1 MRTIHCYYKNKV
13 YLCFIKYKY
22 KDMKITKEEV
32 IQRIKQSIARK
43 KEWERKFDERYAN
56 ITNLYNS
63 CAKA

>member
-1 MRTIHCYYKNKV
+1 
-13 YLCFIKYKY
+13 
-22 KDMKITKEEV
+22 MKITKEEV

-56 ITNLYNS
+56 TTNLYNS